1 MKKKLLFLVAI
12 LCIFTLSVF
21 GCGGIDLGNGPKA
34 SDTVYGNGG
43 VAVVK
48 GNYLYFA
55 NAYLD
60 YNQIGSNDNKFDS
73 EGAMQKRYGI
83 YRTKLN
89 ASGVVE
95 LNSNGVPVGA
105 ELLVPQVGGY
115 SDSGIYICG
124 EYLYYTTPYSGYKTG
139 SSDLTKGLLRFE
151 RVTLNG
157 QDHTILSEGEFTTDC
172 KYSVNYIG
180 NTTYISI
187 LSGSKITII
196 KVKANGDTSKST
208 IDSVKDY
215 CVEEQTTLV
224 YNKAVNDVNKY
235 VYFTKTDADEN
246 YSLYRKPLS
255 GGATET
261 LIPAS
266 TEAIEIVAVKNN
278 RVYFKQADKLK
289 SAVPVYDKENKV
301 TTGFDKNEV
310 INYASAFNFAAD
322 AKTGIVDYLILDD
335 TYGFAQNRGI
345 IAVYTDGSNYSLIQF
360 KADGTFK
367 NIVSGTK
374 QYTLEFTEGSNVYY
388 QIAESDALYSFDYEK
403 EDAEQQEV
411 ISSFTT
417 TVKAGETEES
427 IVDFDANRVFFF
439 SKAKNSN
446 EKYSYLHVAL
456 LSGNYFEDA
465 DGNSVAQYVG
475 VLDSADVKKEK

>member
-21 GCGGIDLGNGPKA
+21 GCGGINLGNGPKA
-34 SDTVYGNGG
+34 TDTVYGNGG

-60 YNQIGSNDNKFDS
+60 YNQIGNNDNKFE

-89 ASGVVE
+89 ASGTVE

-151 RVTLNG
+151 RVTLSG
-157 QDHTILSEGEFTTDC
+157 QDHTIISEGDFTTDC
-172 KYSVNYIG
+172 EYSINYIG
-180 NTTYISI
+180 STTYITV

-196 KVKANGDTSKST
+196 KVKDNGDVSKSS
-208 IDSVKDY
+208 INSVKDF
-215 CVEEQTTLV
+215 CVEEQTTL
-224 YNKAVNDVNKY
+224 KHKQAVNEVNKY
-235 VYFTKTDADEN
+235 VYFTKVDGDEI

-255 GGATET
+255 GGDVET
-261 LIPAS
+261 LIPS
-266 TEAIEIVAVKNN
+266 SSDVIELVAVKNN
-278 RVYFKQADKLK
+278 RVYFKQADKLM

-301 TTGFDKNEV
+301 TTGFNASELTT
-310 INYASAFNFAAD
+310 YAASFNITAD

-335 TYGFAQNRGI
+335 TYGYAQNRGI
-345 IAVYTDGSNYSLIQF
+345 VAVYTDGTNYSLIQF

-367 NIVSGTK
+367 NIVSGSK
-374 QYTLEFTEGSNVYY
+374 QYTLKFTEGSNVYY
-388 QIAESDALYSFDYEK
+388 QVAEDDALYGFDYEK
-403 EDAEQQEV
+403 EGAEQTKV
-411 ISSFTT
+411 ISSFAT
-417 TVKAGETEES
+417 TVEVGESDES
-427 IVDFDANRVFFF
+427 IVDYDANRVFFF
-439 SKAKNSN
+439 SKAKDSN

-456 LSGNYFEDA
+456 LSGNYYEDA
-465 DGNSVAQYVG
+465 EGNSVAHYVG
-475 VLDSADVKKEK
+475 VLDSSDVKKDK